1 MEGQDALNEKSAER
15 TGMSA
20 MTYLAAASYA
30 IAGASNREELIDAM
44 RKSVDYSGA
53 DRFYLGRLCQGGEE
67 IERLA
72 AWEKT
77 NPDLTRMGSRQPR
90 KAFPVLEYLKPD
102 SPLISDDLTTDSR
115 FDEGSKTL
123 LASQGVRS
131 IGLYPLVRGGELSGL
146 FLVTYRMPHAHTG
159 EERDFFSVLA
169 QLASAALAGID
180 SREELIEQVKR
191 ANAMQRA
198 IEKVSAF
205 DDEESIFAGAAR
217 LLIDEIGFADVW
229 LGTVD
234 EEAGVLR
241 ERVQRGVGEYP
252 GRAPILFPLNDQSIA
267 TVRVVHTGKPVVD
280 LDVPALAER
289 EGWGEIARRGNLR
302 TLVVV
307 PLRAGGTTFG
317 ALGATRTEER
327 LSEDDVAMLSTF
339 ASQLAMTV
347 LRVRADRERRRQ
359 VEALEAANES
369 LAQLLVTVRE
379 LSTPVIPVHEGVL
392 VLPLVGTL
400 DSLRSAQVT
409 EALLNAIQKEKAEVV
424 IIDVTGVPTV
434 DTGVADHL
442 LRTARAAS
450 LLGAKCVL
458 VGMSPVVARIV
469 VELGV
474 ELTGLETRNNLEAG
488 ISYALSRQ
496 GLVIRPAGPRR

>member
-1 MEGQDALNEKSAER
+1 M
-15 TGMSA
+15 
-20 MTYLAAASYA
+20 
-30 IAGASNREELIDAM
+30 
-44 RKSVDYSGA
+44 
-53 DRFYLGRLCQGGEE
+53 
-67 IERLA
+67 
-72 AWEKT
+72 
-77 NPDLTRMGSRQPR
+77 
-90 KAFPVLEYLKPD
+90 
-102 SPLISDDLTTDSR
+102 
-115 FDEGSKTL
+115 
-123 LASQGVRS
+123 
-131 IGLYPLVRGGELSGL
+131 
-146 FLVTYRMPHAHTG
+146 
-159 EERDFFSVLA
+159 
-169 QLASAALAGID
+169 
-180 SREELIEQVKR
+180 
-191 ANAMQRA
+191 
-198 IEKVSAF
+198 
-205 DDEESIFAGAAR
+205 
-217 LLIDEIGFADVW
+217 
-229 LGTVD
+229 
-234 EEAGVLR
+234 
-241 ERVQRGVGEYP
+241 
-252 GRAPILFPLNDQSIA
+252 FPLNDQSIA